1 MTVGAVEELPSF
13 LAQRPHIQHFN
24 FKQIINDDR
33 GGSVVLPFHERNLGN
48 SMIGAL
54 HGGVVALA
62 LETAGLLT
70 AFDADDGNED
80 FLVDIAH
87 TTYLA
92 RTKPELLQAEARIVQ
107 SGARFLRLSARA
119 FQDHGDVAQSILTIS
134 KGRHSKRI
142 GDG

>member
-1 MTVGAVEELPSF
+1 MTVGVISELPPF

-24 FKQIINDDR
+24 FKQITNEDR
-33 GGSVVLPFHERNLGN
+33 RCSVVLPFHERNLGN

-70 AFDADDGNED
+70 TFDSGSANED
-80 FLVDIAH
+80 LLVEIAH

-92 RTKPELLQAEARIVQ
+92 RTRPESLWAEAHIMQ
-107 SGARFLRLSARA
+107 SGARFIRLSARA
-119 FQDHGDVAQSILTIS
+119 FQEHGDVAQSVLTIN
-134 KGRHSKRI
+134 KLRHSSQI
-142 GDG
+142 A